1 MSNTTLA
8 TGILALA
15 ALAVIVFLSVSANRK
30 RKAIEDVPPA
40 MRPAYSDEQL
50 ETSVF
55 ERYQAWGLIMTV
67 FFAVFFPV
75 YFFNESN
82 RLQAET
88 NEFFVASVVRGE
100 ELYAGDG
107 ENGLCI
113 RCHGAEGKGGAAPSP
128 TGEGSWPA
136 PNLTNIVKRYEDNR
150 NIKDIE
156 DFVRTTIE
164 RGRPGTP
171 MPTWGA
177 AYGGSL
183 NDQQIDDLVN
193 WILANQVDEV
203 EQASAASNMTGE
215 QLFTDNCAKCH
226 GANLEGVVGPALTNV
241 MARHTETTILA
252 ILRNGIYVPT
262 GASMPPWQNG
272 YMYPGARY
280 DDDALRKIVD
290 YLRSRQSGDV
300 ADDTGEAQG
309 EGPDASASPSPEAT
323 EA

>member
-15 ALAVIVFLSVSANRK
+15 ALAVIVFLSVNANRK

-55 ERYQAWGLIMTV
+55 ERYQAWGLVMTL

-82 RLQAET
+82 RLNSET
-88 NEFFVASVVRGE
+88 EEFFVSSVVRGE
-100 ELYAGDG
+100 ESYA
-107 ENGLCI
+107 NLCVN
-113 RCHGAEGKGGAAPSP
+113 CHGGEGVGGGAPSP
-128 TGEGSWPA
+128 YNAKDTWPA
-136 PNLTNIVKRYEDNR
+136 PALNNIVKRYEDNR

-156 DFVRTTIE
+156 VFIRSTIE

-177 AYGGSL
+177 GFGGSL

-193 WILANQVDEV
+193 YILAIQVDEV
-203 EQASAASNMTGE
+203 DEATAASNMSGE
-215 QLFTDNCAKCH
+215 QLFQGNCAKCH
-226 GANLEGVVGPALTNV
+226 GENLEGVVGPALTAV
-241 MARHTETTILA
+241 FQRHGESTILA
-252 ILRNGIYVPT
+252 ILQNGILVPN
-262 GASMPPWQNG
+262 GANMPPWQQG
-272 YMYPGARY
+272 YMYQGARY
-280 DDDALRKIVD
+280 DDEALQRIVD
-290 YLRSRQSGDV
+290 YLKSRQTGAAS
-300 ADDTGEAQG
+300 DDTGEASG
-309 EGPDASASPSPEAT
+309 EPEAQAT